1 MNTKKIFYGFFAIA
15 TLMVASC
22 TSDTSDSEIY
32 ESGVDKRFIKKSG
45 SDSVDKR
52 FIKKSGSDSVD
63 KRFIKKSG
71 KD

>member
-1 MNTKKIFYGFFAIA
+1 MNTKKIFYGVFTCL
-15 TLMVASC
+15 TLVLASC
-22 TSDTSDSEIY
+22 TSDGSDSELY

-63 KRFIKKSG
+63 KRYIKKSG
-71 KD
+71 SD